1 MRENTPGSFLLLL
14 DTLARRSRF
23 IILFVGLATLSA
35 IIISLLLPKWYRATA
50 TLLPPKQVTVPVGG
64 LGEFAEA
71 VSVTSGLNLPVLVTA
86 SDVYARMLKSRTIAE
101 QIIKRFKLNDRY
113 DIYNFDEAYE
123 ALMNNADFRVT
134 AEGLLSVSAEDK
146 DEQMAADITNA
157 FVEELDRVNRE
168 IASQRAKHNRDFV
181 AERLQQVKTELDSA
195 RSAFEQ
201 FQTKNR
207 TVDFD
212 QQTKMSTE
220 RAIDLKI
227 KLAETDLELELTGQ
241 ELSPDNPK
249 IVELKRKRKIIID
262 QMDRLEN
269 QNPDNSYFSVP
280 ISKIPSL
287 RGKYEMLYSQVRV
300 NEALYEL
307 LLGQME
313 QAKIQVS
320 ENSPTISV
328 LDPARVPSLRS
339 RPQRT
344 LIVVATLA
352 FSLVVAVFGSATA
365 DYFARMRKQNPEQ
378 YKTVE
383 MLLDSYLGWLPGIK
397 KRSK

>member
-146 DEQMAADITNA
+146 DAQMAADITNA